1 MPLNAY
7 PLLICSY
14 KNRNHEDYEPNCRF
28 HTLKYQ
34 IRDGPQV
41 VDCKKDYLGH
51 VKKEGDDTYDQNNK
65 LRAVSTVS
73 LWWYVLSRCF
83 YILTG
88 ACQM

>member
-14 KNRNHEDYEPNCRF
+14 NNGNHEDNEPNCRF

-34 IRDGPQV
+34 IRDRPQI

-51 VKKEGDDTYDQNNK
+51 VKKERDDTYDQNNK
-65 LRAVSTVS
+65 LSAVSTVS
-73 LWWYVLSRCF
+73 LSLYVLSRCF
-83 YILTG
+83 SILTV